1 MISKLCV
8 FYIKFEFLTV
18 LLGHYNHPKEK
29 FIFNESEL
37 QNILETE
44 DFITG
49 EKIMNAIRNFS
60 NAIYIKNDFI
70 LKDGIWRNVKISKPK
85 RKDIA
90 GKVVVVGHSDYPFTA
105 IKYLKLIQLGASRI
119 VATNLEIDF
128 KKIQL
133 LPLGLTNHTYEPPGL
148 DIRDSSILRK
158 IAASVRRPDLEDEMK
173 IYLNFNPNTFPIV
186 RNRVLELANNNPGIK
201 IGDWKVS
208 KLAQV
213 EFLKEIRTSH
223 MVICP
228 RGNGRDTHR
237 FWETIYLGAVP
248 IVVKSELPRRM
259 LTDFNLPLVI
269 LDSWNELNDLTNISK
284 LYTSLVAFNHESQQ
298 IQLSKLVHS
307 IKG

>member
-1 MISKLCV
+1 MFEKKL
-8 FYIKFEFLTV
+8 EFFTV

-29 FIFNESEL
+29 FIIRENEL

-49 EKIMNAIRNFS
+49 EKIMNAIRNFE
-60 NAIYIKNDFI
+60 NVIYIKNDFI
-70 LKDGIWRNVKISKPK
+70 LKDGIWRNKKISKPK

-90 GKVVVVGHSDYPFTA
+90 GKVVVVGHSDYPFSV
-105 IKYLKLIQLGASRI
+105 IKYLKLMQLGASRI

-128 KKIQL
+128 KRIKL
-133 LPLGLTNHTYEPPGL
+133 LPLGLTNHTNEPPGF
-148 DIRDSSILRK
+148 DIRDNSLLSEIG
-158 IAASVRRPDLEDEMK
+158 ASNRRPDFEDVIK
-173 IYLNFNPNTFPIV
+173 IYLNFNSDTFPIV

-201 IGDWKVS
+201 IGDWKES
-208 KLAQV
+208 KLNRV
-213 EFLKEIRTSH
+213 EYLKEIRTNH

-259 LTDFNLPLVI
+259 LKDFNLPLII
-269 LDSWNELNDLTNISK
+269 LDSWDELNDLTSISK
-284 LYTSLVAFNHESQQ
+284 SYASLIAFNHESQQ
-298 IQLSKLVHS
+298 IQLSKFVDL